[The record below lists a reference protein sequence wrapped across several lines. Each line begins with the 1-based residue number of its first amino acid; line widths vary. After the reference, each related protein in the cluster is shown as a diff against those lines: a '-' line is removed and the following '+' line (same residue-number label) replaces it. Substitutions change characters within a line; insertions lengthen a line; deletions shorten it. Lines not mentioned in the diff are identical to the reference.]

1 MIFLR
6 AVERLGDVEGS
17 GYPFGVPPLRELR
30 RLDFT
35 APVTFFVGENGC
47 GKSTLLEAIALR
59 ARLPSLSAQ
68 PLEHE
73 ATLVPIHPLARS
85 LRLNWQPRTH
95 LGFFLPVEDFFSL
108 TRDVKR
114 RSEVMATTGSAGE
127 RAASTDLLLQH
138 KPPFESPYADDIQ
151 ALSHGES
158 FLKLVQTHIRPGG
171 LHVFDEPEAAL
182 SPQRQI
188 SFLKLMHQLV
198 QENAQLIIATHSP
211 ILLAYPGAQI
221 LCFDNGSIK
230 EIAYEELAHVTLT
243 KSFLSDPEKYL
254 ASL

>member
-35 APVTFFVGENGC
+35 APVTFFVGDNGC

-73 ATLVPIHPLARS
+73 ATLVPVHPLARS
-85 LRLNWQPRTH
+85 LRLIWQPRTH

-114 RSEVMATTGSAGE
+114 RSEVMATTGGVAG
-127 RAASTDLLLQH
+127 AAAPELLLQQ
-138 KPPFESPYADDIQ
+138 KPPLESPYAEDIQ

-158 FLKLVQTHIRPGG
+158 FLKIVQTHIRPGG

-188 SFLKLMHQLV
+188 AFLKLMQQLV
-198 QENAQLIIATHSP
+198 KENAQLIIATHSP
-211 ILLAYPGAQI
+211 LLLAYPGAQL
-221 LCFDNGSIK
+221 LCFDGGAIK
-230 EIAYEELAHVTLT
+230 EIAYDELSHVTLT
-243 KSFLSDPEKYL
+243 KSFLSDPERFIE
-254 ASL
+254 AS